1 MRIDLLHA
9 EIGSGNPTFI
19 LFEEIVLQQLFD
31 QTFASMNSKQI
42 NSITK
47 EQKRESK
54 FS

>member
-19 LFEEIVLQQLFD
+19 LFEEIVLD
-31 QTFASMNSKQI
+31 QTFASVNSKQI